1 VCILYIVSEY
11 NYLQSILISCRC
23 IPKLNVSF
31 VWKPISIDP
40 SKNNHDIIYLFFK
53 FYQYWG
59 CDNVSLYNIKAIFW
73 AKDIGQT
80 MVLL

>member
-1 VCILYIVSEY
+1 M
-11 NYLQSILISCRC
+11 
-23 IPKLNVSF
+23 
-31 VWKPISIDP
+31 DP
-40 SKNNHDIIYLFFK
+40 SKTNHDIFNLFFK

-59 CDNVSLYNIKAIFW
+59 CDSVSFNNIKEFFW